1 MKIKEEITEEYL
13 IEESRKFFNNKEE
26 GFFSFLLKNNKIRRI
41 EITKINN
48 TKGLHNKIN
57 LDIITLKERIN
68 EIYERTKI
76 IVENIDKLFL
86 FLNKKEL
93 KDDYK
98 YIFNLYDKLFKTTIK
113 DEKNKLIK
121 FLNKNNNINN
131 YSWKLNPANVVSS
144 FDKKRGGSLNNIE
157 IKKKHIL
164 SINNFIIALNTF
176 YTYFYSL
183 EIILK
188 TFVLDYFIYKNLLPK
203 IKNNKNTT
211 LRNTRRNLN
220 KRKRQIKGRF
230 NFTRKKIKNVY
241 NKKNMKYNIYRI
253 LKFISNEYRL
263 FLNNFKIDSILE
275 IKNTKTNKTLYSD
288 YKKIIF
294 NLKNME
300 EMKHKKGDYI
310 FNILENSEKGMI
322 YESIKFL
329 LEIIIKKKEILHNV
343 EESTKNKDKGYYMK
357 KYTKKRFKRLEQKEF
372 IDVVIYQ
379 YYNLYFKNINIE

>member
-1 MKIKEEITEEYL
+1 MEIKEITEEYL
-13 IEESRKFFNNKEE
+13 IEESRKFFNNKE
-26 GFFSFLLKNNKIRRI
+26 GFFSFLLKNNNKIRRI

-48 TKGLHNKIN
+48 TKGLHNKVN

-144 FDKKRGGSLNNIE
+144 FDNKRGGSLNNIE

-220 KRKRQIKGRF
+220 KRKRQIRGRF

-275 IKNTKTNKTLYSD
+275 INNTKTNKTLYSD

-300 EMKHKKGDYI
+300 EMKHKKRDYI
-310 FNILENSEKGMI
+310 FNILENGQKGKI

-357 KYTKKRFKRLEQKEF
+357 NYTIKRFKKLEQKEF
-372 IDVVIYQ
+372 IDVVILE